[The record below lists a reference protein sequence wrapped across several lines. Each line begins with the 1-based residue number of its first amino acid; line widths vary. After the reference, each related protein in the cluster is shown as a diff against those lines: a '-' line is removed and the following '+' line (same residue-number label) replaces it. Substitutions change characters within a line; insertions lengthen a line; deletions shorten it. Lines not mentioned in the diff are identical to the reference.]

1 MIITKGGTLK
11 LSRLFAKDYQV
22 YWANLSRLTNLL
34 VICNIS
40 LFFLTELVTSQ
51 GYYYT
56 FYSLFFLALV
66 FIGLL
71 IPVGLMNRLWYYL
84 IFITFE
90 VAGIYFLVS
99 SVAYWVSKNRL

>member
-1 MIITKGGTLK
+1 MVVTKEGILK

-22 YWANLSRLTNLL
+22 YWGNLSRLTNLL

-40 LFFLTELVTSQ
+40 LFFLTELVTTQ

-56 FYSLFFLALV
+56 FFSLFFLVLV

-71 IPVGLMNRLWYYL
+71 MPIGLMDRLWYYL
-84 IFITFE
+84 IFIAFE
-90 VAGIYFLVS
+90 VVGIYFLVS